1 MANIEKANFADKV
14 NQLAEFW
21 SPAII
26 GEVNDTLIKIAK
38 IKGEFDM
45 HLHEE
50 EDEAFI
56 VLKGVLEMRF
66 ENDDPIIL
74 HPGEMVVVP
83 KGVLHQPVAEEEVHI
98 ILVEPSSTLNTGN
111 LVNEKTKRVL
121 DRI

>member
-1 MANIEKANFADKV
+1 MANIEKANFTDKV

-38 IKGEFDM
+38 IKGGFDM

-74 HPGEMVVVP
+74 HPGEMVVIP